1 MHIRHLRDKL
11 ILACLIMIVPFIA
24 WIALLNIGWLHEDYR
39 ERLAVQ
45 RETALDVADV
55 FWAHLCNMAAPQHAI
70 GMALWDGNRVPRPQA
85 SAYLTSVS
93 STMTCTRYLAAA
105 DPNGVVFAGNSARL
119 IGRDYSG
126 QPAVRKVMGGA
137 DWALSNVFE
146 SFSSGERVFG
156 VVRGI
161 RRKGVLRGM
170 VLALMVE
177 DNLKMALQDDIMG
190 QEQLVI
196 TDANGVVA
204 LAHGKHELDWS
215 HRQWQNQPFVR
226 AALKGR
232 SAVVEN
238 LKMPDG
244 EIMFGSAAP
253 IARIGW
259 TVGVFRPRE
268 EAMAP
273 VRKEIIAAGLIALL
287 LTGFMIGVA
296 VLVGNRIAKP
306 VVDLAHTEREFGR
319 GNLDARAGIHT
330 GDELQFLAD
339 SFNDMAS
346 ALQERTA
353 QLNAALDTAHHQSER
368 LEALYTVAQGLIVS
382 MDLDERLEIIAHALA
397 SIVHVKRSSVFLRQG
412 NRLVGAAGWNLLHP
426 ESFRELVYDF
436 DVGGGIIEEALAEG
450 APIAIPDVRADPRVD
465 SSLQQIFAGFDV
477 KGLLVLPLTRR
488 SRLVGL
494 AILDNPGEFV
504 DFDEEAVENARSLAD
519 LAAIAVENAQVFEK
533 ERNVAHAL
541 QTSLLPQF
549 CGRIGDFNFACE
561 YHAALEIAQ
570 LGGDLYD
577 LIEFPDGRVGIVVA
591 DVSGKGLEAAVFTAM
606 SKYTLRAFAHE
617 NPEPASVL
625 ARANRSLM
633 RAGGDW
639 GFVTMAYA
647 LLDLGD
653 GRLTS
658 ANAGHPPYVLVRTSG
673 EVTELWRDERN
684 PPLGIFEDLEF
695 AQSEHQLAPGDVLV
709 GYTDGITWARRDGE
723 PFDVDRLSDTVSA
736 NRHLPPE
743 EIARAV
749 YKAVL
754 DYSRGSLQDDIALI
768 VLKRD
773 MR

>member
-24 WIALLNIGWLHEDYR
+24 WNLLLNITRLREDYR

-45 RETALDVADV
+45 QETAMDVADV
-55 FWAHLCNMAAPQHAI
+55 FRAHVLNMAATQHAI
-70 GMALWDGNRVPRPQA
+70 GMALWDGNRVPRRRA

-93 STMTCTRYLAAA
+93 STMKCTRYLSAA
-105 DPNGVVFAGNSARL
+105 DRNGVVFASNSARL
-119 IGRDYSG
+119 IGRDYSD
-126 QPAVRKVMGGA
+126 QPAVRAVMGGK
-137 DWALSNVFE
+137 DWALCNIFQSPP
-146 SFSSGERVFG
+146 SGEYVFG
-156 VVRGI
+156 IVTGI
-161 RRKGVLRGM
+161 RRGGTLRGM

-177 DNLKMALQDDIMG
+177 DNLKMALQDGIMG
-190 QEQLVI
+190 PEQLVI
-196 TDANGVVA
+196 TDASGVVA
-204 LAHGKHELDWS
+204 LVHGKHDLDLS
-215 HRQWQNQPFVR
+215 HRQWQDQPFVQ

-244 EIMFGSAAP
+244 EVMFGSEVP
-253 IARIGW
+253 ITQIGW
-259 TVGVFRPRE
+259 TAGVFCPRE
-268 EAMAP
+268 ESIAP
-273 VRKEIIAAGLIALL
+273 VRKEIIAGSLIALL

-306 VVDLAHTEREFGR
+306 VVDLARVEQEFGQ
-319 GNLDARAGIHT
+319 GNLYARASVHT

-339 SFNDMAS
+339 SFNGMAS

-368 LEALYTVAQGLIVS
+368 LEALYSVAQGLIVS

-412 NRLVGAAGWNLLHP
+412 NRLVGAAGWNLVHP

-436 DVGGGIIEEALAEG
+436 GVGGGIVEEALAEG
-450 APIAIPDVRADPRVD
+450 APIVIPDVRADPRVD
-465 SSLQQIFAGFDV
+465 TGLQEIFAGFDV
-477 KGLLVLPLTRR
+477 KGLLALPLTRR

-625 ARANRSLM
+625 ARANRSLL

-647 LLDLGD
+647 VLDLGD
-653 GRLTS
+653 GRLIS
-658 ANAGHPPYVLVRTSG
+658 ANAGHPPYVLVTASG
-673 EVTELWRDERN
+673 EVIELRREEQN

-695 AQSEHQLAPGDVLV
+695 AQAEHRLGPGDVLV
-709 GYTDGITWARRDGE
+709 GSTDGITGARRDGE

-736 NRHLPPE
+736 NRHLSPE

-773 MR
+773 VR